1 MDREQIKM
9 AMETIRAAYPTA
21 YRDLSAASLKNM
33 VNLWSAMFADDN
45 PALVLA
51 AIKGHIATNKFA
63 PSVSEIKSIMRTIN
77 RPTELTEMEAW
88 GFVKKAIRNST
99 WNAVQEHEKLPELI
113 RSIVSP
119 EQLRDWALSDTDQE
133 QVMASNFMRS
143 YRAKAKQ
150 AANVDAL
157 PEDVKKLI
165 TTNTLKIERG
175 ENKGGSNHEKIEV
188 TG

>member
-1 MDREQIKM
+1 MDREQIKI

-33 VNLWSAMFADDN
+33 VNLWSAMFAEDN

-63 PSVSEIKSIMRTIN
+63 PSVAEIKSIMRTIS

-88 GFVKKAIRNST
+88 GLAKKAIQNSA
-99 WNAVQEHEKLPELI
+99 WNAVQEHEKLPKLI

-119 EQLRDWALSDTDQE
+119 EQLRDWALSNMDQE
-133 QVMASNFMRS
+133 QVIASNFMRS
-143 YRAKAKQ
+143 YRTRAKQ
-150 AANVDAL
+150 AADIDTL
-157 PEDVKKLI
+157 PGDVKKLI
-165 TTNTLKIERG
+165 ITNTLKIERG
-175 ENKGGSNHEKIEV
+175 ENKGGNKNEKITAER
-188 TG
+188 